1 MTDLKKL
8 QTNYYNAVVINAGQ
22 ANEAIKSAQ
31 GWLLGLATAE
41 LAFAGTLLL
50 SPILRLFY
58 INILLVITIALLIVS
73 FFSFFIGCYFQFK
86 HILEVSREYNK
97 LSNIVIEF
105 MESQKITE
113 IDKLPSFL
121 SDKDI
126 NKLKSSHDANK
137 YFLISFFSLGLAT
150 LILFFAI
157 LIFLLSRRIN

>member
-8 QTNYYNAVVINAGQ
+8 QINYYNAVVINANQ
-22 ANEAIKSAQ
+22 ANESIRSAQ

-41 LAFAGTLLL
+41 LAFAGALIL
-50 SPILRLFY
+50 SPILQNQFFY
-58 INILLVITIALLIVS
+58 VNILLTIAVALLIMS

-97 LSNIVIEF
+97 LSNTVVEF
-105 MESQKITE
+105 MESQKIIE

-121 SDKDI
+121 SDKNID
-126 NKLKSSHDANK
+126 KLKSSHDANK

-157 LIFLLSRRIN
+157 LIFLLNR